1 MSQYVA
7 QNTGIAPPRRRTH
20 RISQAGAL
28 VALVLSSGAAAR
40 PSVDPACASLHLVNR
55 TDRPIYVY
63 LDGRFITCCESG
75 TQAVVACARQ
85 GDFIGV
91 GRFRCETWGPRRLT
105 LRAGRMTEWILN
117 EQSAGRAGGSS
128 D

>member
-1 MSQYVA
+1 MSFR
-7 QNTGIAPPRRRTH
+7 TRSSGIAPARRGAS
-20 RISQAGAL
+20 RIARAGAL
-28 VALVLSSGAAAR
+28 AALVLSSGAAIR
-40 PSVDPACASLHLVNR
+40 PSVDVQCASLRLENR

-75 TQAVVACARQ
+75 MQAVVECARQ

-105 LRAGRMTEWILN
+105 LKAGVMTEWILS
-117 EQSAGRAGGSS
+117 EETARPR
-128 D
+128 